1 MLIERHSLGPLQ
13 RVECEVCVVGAGPAG
28 LTLSLELARSNRDV
42 VLIESGGRMAD
53 TRVQA
58 LGNAMSFEAARHA
71 PMNLATRRQWGGTS
85 TIWGGRCVPLD
96 AVDFEGRSARGD
108 SGWPFR
114 YEALARY
121 YRKACEYAVCGRPE
135 FTAAEVFP
143 ASRSIVP
150 GFVDGDVLA
159 SSLERWSL
167 PTNFGAVYEREA
179 RQNPTLR
186 AYLGLT
192 CVNLDLADGRYLKG
206 LTARSVDGKELRVD
220 TQHCII
226 AAGGLEST
234 RLLLN
239 CRAEEGGIGNHSGK
253 LGRNYMGH
261 ISGKIAEVHFSTPPR
276 KTIYGFER
284 DDDGIYC
291 RRRFTVSPRMQRERD
306 LLNCA
311 LWLDNP
317 ALPNAAHQN
326 GILSMAY
333 IALSMPVLSRYLAP
347 EAIRRAALD
356 HPERSSFPPHL
367 YNILKNLPAT
377 VAFVAPFVWRR
388 YFAERKVPGFFL
400 RSPSNRYA
408 LHYHGEQAPNP
419 SSHVRLGEARDEL
432 GMRRLDID
440 FRYGAADVASVYE
453 PHRLLAAPLRRLG
466 IGRLQYSTGDVAEA
480 IAGQAKDG
488 FHQIGTTRMSRRPE
502 DGVVDENCRI
512 HMVDN
517 LYVFGSSVFPTSGQ
531 ANPTL
536 TAIALA
542 VRLADHLRGRLAT
555 RAP

>member
-1 MLIERHSLGPLQ
+1 MLIERHSLGPRQ

-28 LTLSLELARSNRDV
+28 LTLALDLARSGRDV
-42 VLIESGGRMAD
+42 VLVESGGRIAD
-53 TRVQA
+53 ANVQS

-96 AVDFEGRSARGD
+96 AVDFEARSARGD
-108 SGWPFR
+108 SAWPLT
-114 YEALARY
+114 YEELATY
-121 YRKACEYAVCGRPE
+121 YGKACEYAVCGAPE
-135 FTAAEVFP
+135 FTTAEVF
-143 ASRSIVP
+143 ATSSAIVP
-150 GFVDGDVLA
+150 GFVDGEVLA

-167 PTNFGAVYEREA
+167 PTNFGVVYEREA
-179 RQNPTLR
+179 RENRMLR

-192 CVNLDLADGRYLKG
+192 CVSLEFADGRHMRG
-206 LTARSVDGKELRVD
+206 LTARSLDGRELTVDA
-220 TQHCII
+220 QHCVI

-239 CRAEEGGIGNHSGK
+239 CRAEEGGVGNQGGK
-253 LGRNYMGH
+253 LGRYYMGH

-276 KTIYGFER
+276 RTIYGFER
-284 DDDGIYC
+284 DGDGVYC
-291 RRRFTVSPRMQRERD
+291 RRRFTVSPQVQRERD

-333 IALSMPVLSRYLAP
+333 LALSMPMLSRHLAP
-347 EAIRRAALD
+347 EAIRRAAI
-356 HPERSSFPPHL
+356 HGSERSPVRRHL
-367 YNILKNLPAT
+367 YNILKDLPST
-377 VAFVAPFVWRR
+377 LGFVAPFVWRR
-388 YFAERKVPGFFL
+388 YFARRRVPGFFL

-408 LHYHGEQAPNP
+408 LHYHGEQAPNHA
-419 SSHVRLGEARDEL
+419 SRVRLGEARDEL
-432 GMRRLDID
+432 GVRRLEIDI
-440 FRYGAADVASVYE
+440 RYGAADVASVAE
-453 PHRLLAAPLRRLG
+453 THRLLDAHLRRLG
-466 IGRLQYSTGDVAEA
+466 IGRLHYSTSDVAEA
-480 IAGQAKDG
+480 ISAQAKDG

-512 HMVDN
+512 HTVDN
-517 LYVFGSSVFPTSGQ
+517 LYVVSSSVFPTSGQ

-542 VRLADHLRGRLAT
+542 VRLADHLRSRLAT
-555 RAP
+555 GVH